1 MHITRNSIIRGVS
14 ISTILVLNAWS
25 QETVSQLLYEETRQ
39 ANDSSTTEG
48 IGTSPSNSS
57 VVNETPA
64 NNQLDV
70 PPTPDANQQEP
81 AAATIPANRNA
92 APNESYQ
99 GSSTPPQTIAP
110 PQPATLKEQKD
121 QSSPD
126 TRLVKAGIGFQ
137 SGIRFHRPDEFNEF
151 VTDIWNSSLE
161 NIADAS
167 VDTKSIGPGVFLTL
181 NGTIDIGSRFHITP
195 FAQGMWAG
203 KQFYLRGGLIKDIFI
218 NTYTAM
224 GGLNLWV
231 RVLDYERA
239 TFRLGAGGYG
249 AYTIAWVT
257 GDISKTKLS
266 GSGYGVRGLLG
277 TEIRLGKAVITLD
290 CGVPYGLTK
299 LFLRE
304 GNPGGSR
311 STIRYPSQLDHLG
324 FEVCPGILF
333 YF

>member
-1 MHITRNSIIRGVS
+1 MQITRNSIIRGLS
-14 ISTILVLNAWS
+14 ISMILVLNAWS
-25 QETVSQLLYEETRQ
+25 QDTVPQLFYEGNRQLY
-39 ANDSSTTEG
+39 DSSNTEG
-48 IGTSPSNSS
+48 IGTPPANIPA
-57 VVNETPA
+57 VNENTVQA
-64 NNQLDV
+64 QD
-70 PPTPDANQQEP
+70 
-81 AAATIPANRNA
+81 NA
-92 APNESYQ
+92 APTPGAAMQEPVNDTGSSDENAARNESHQ
-99 GSSTPPQTIAP
+99 VSSPS
-110 PQPATLKEQKD
+110 PQPTAPQVQEE

-203 KQFYLRGGLIKDIFI
+203 KQFYLRGGMIKDIYI

-231 RVLDYERA
+231 RILNYERA

-249 AYTIAWVT
+249 AYTIAWIT

-299 LFLRE
+299 LFIRKGALGE
-304 GNPGGSR
+304 SR
-311 STIRYPSQLDHLG
+311 SPVRYPSQLDHLG
-324 FEVCPGILF
+324 FEVCPGVLF